1 MTLNFPGFHRWR
13 FTDVLRNVLKV
24 IVSLFWVI
32 VLPLLYVHSFNG
44 SPEFIRKLVSFVHQ
58 VKGIPPYY
66 VLAVG
71 AYLIPNVLAAILFL
85 FPMLRR
91 WIENS
96 DWHIFRLL
104 LWWSQVLCA
113 TLLTSLP
120 HLTISIHNNGLKLFC
135 WYDAYDVLI
144 YTETNAYLHLIIEI
158 NETGN
163 FCQFYLN
170 GKLIE
175 LCPVKSIQLYTKVYI
190 LNC

>member
-135 WYDAYDVLI
+135 WYDASDVLI
-144 YTETNAYLHLIIEI
+144 YTV
-158 NETGN
+158 
-163 FCQFYLN
+163 
-170 GKLIE
+170 KLMHI
-175 LCPVKSIQLYTKVYI
+175 ST
-190 LNC
+190 